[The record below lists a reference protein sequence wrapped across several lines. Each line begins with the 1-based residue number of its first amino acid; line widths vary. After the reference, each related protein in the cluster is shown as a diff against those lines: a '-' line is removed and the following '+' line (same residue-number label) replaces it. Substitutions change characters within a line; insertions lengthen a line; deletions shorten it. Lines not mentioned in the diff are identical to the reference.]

1 MEILYSDD
9 RVLVCVKPA
18 GVLST
23 DEPGGMPDLIRQQHG
38 LKVRTVHRLDQA
50 VSGLMVFARTARA
63 AADLSAQIREG
74 CFEKQY
80 LAVVHGQPPEKDTLR
95 DILMRDKA
103 RRMTI
108 VTDTP
113 GKNAREAE
121 LHYYVE
127 SQTAQLSRVRVNLVT
142 GRTHQI
148 RVQFASR
155 GWPLVG
161 DRKYGIQDH
170 GQNIALWSCRVAF
183 RHPRTDEPMA
193 FEMMPPLVYPWTEL

>member
-23 DEPGGMPDLIRQQHG
+23 DEPGGMPELIRQQLG
-38 LKVRTVHRLDQA
+38 VEVRTVHRLDRA

-63 AADLSAQIREG
+63 AADLSTQIRHG
-74 CFEKQY
+74 SFEKQY
-80 LAVVHGQPPEKDTLR
+80 LAVVHGQLPEQDILR
-95 DILMRDKA
+95 DLLLRDKA
-103 RRMTI
+103 RRMTL

-113 GKNAREAE
+113 SKEAREAVLSYE
-121 LHYYVE
+121 VE
-127 SQTAQLSRVRVNLVT
+127 NCKSGLSRVRVNLLT

-161 DRKYGIQDH
+161 DRKYGMED
-170 GQNIALWSCRVAF
+170 GAESIALWSCRLAF
-183 RHPRTDEPMA
+183 DHPRTGERMV
-193 FEMMPPLVYPWTEL
+193 FEKMPPEVFPWTDV